1 MMEPITIQLKESA
14 PVRRDGEPLRFGVPM
29 VRGALHDI
37 SRLSLSTPEGTPLP
51 SQCSPMGQ
59 WPDDSA
65 VRWVCIET
73 QLAEVNGSA
82 PGSLVLSAAGH
93 QAPQLLPSIDHS
105 REGLCV
111 RYDNCELRVHDGS
124 LEWQWAK
131 GGCDTF
137 SSRLT
142 LDSQEDQPCNVELD
156 TGWQVQASGAVSTVL
171 ACEGWWVTMGGDRLA
186 RFRCGLHL
194 YRNGLVEAE
203 ATIHNPRRARHPG
216 GLWDLGDAGSIY
228 FGAMAIETDLPEC
241 RQIRLALTSDSNVD
255 TFDADQPLM
264 LHQESS
270 GGKNWNSTNHINAS
284 GKILPRFRGYQLAQG
299 KRELAR
305 GDRCAPLIEISSAAS
320 RLTACLPYFWQNF
333 PSALEAGPSV
343 VRTWLFPADKP
354 EPYELQGGER
364 KTQKTFLGY
373 GKGLEELN
381 WANTPVVPVIAAEHY
396 EASGAFA
403 CFRSNQ
409 PATALDK
416 LIQDG
421 VEGTSSFFSKREDI
435 DEHGWRNFGDLF
447 ADHETLYQ
455 EKGEPPHISHYNNQ
469 YDGIYGFA
477 RQFALSGD
485 TRWFEL
491 MDDLARHV
499 VDIDIYHTDED
510 RAEYNN
516 GLFWHTDHY
525 LDAHTCTHR
534 TFTRHNNS
542 SSTPGQLGG
551 GPAAEHCYT
560 TGHLYHY
567 WLTGNPASREAVL
580 KLANWMETLHQG
592 QRGLLA
598 EVLALKK
605 QELPKLKA
613 MLRGDQV
620 SPHRYPFTRGTGNY
634 ITALLDAHLLEPSK
648 GWLARAESVIRQT
661 MHPADDIE
669 KRDLLDTEIGWSYLI
684 LLASIARY
692 LHLKEEAGELDEH
705 WCYARDSFLHY
716 TEWMLKHERP
726 FLSDTTGLEFAND
739 TWTAQDIRKAMLMFQ
754 AAQEDPLKAPD
765 YQAKGREWLD
775 YVTTALESSPERGL
789 TRLQIILLQNYGPQH
804 LDVPDDAQRPAE
816 QNDSSITYQAP
827 LLGWGSLVG
836 QIVAR
841 LMKGLLHFR
850 PRREKAW
857 LEARLDR

>member
-1 MMEPITIQLKESA
+1 MMEPITIQLKECVPA
-14 PVRRDGEPLRFGVPM
+14 RREGEPLRFGVPM
-29 VRGALHDI
+29 VRGVLHDI
-37 SRLSLSTPEGTPLP
+37 SRLSLSTPEGTPLHAQF
-51 SQCSPMGQ
+51 SKMAL
-59 WPDDSA
+59 WPADSS
-65 VRWVCIET
+65 VRWICVET
-73 QLAEVNGSA
+73 QLAGVGGNA
-82 PGSLVLSAAGH
+82 PSSLILSNAGH
-93 QAPQLLPSIDHS
+93 QTLELPSIDHS
-105 REGLCV
+105 PRGLFV
-111 RYDNCELRVHDGS
+111 RYGDCALRAHRGS
-124 LEWQWAK
+124 LEWQWTS
-131 GGCDTF
+131 GGRHTF
-137 SSRLT
+137 PSCLI
-142 LDSQEDQPCNVELD
+142 LDSQENQPCTAELD
-156 TGWQVQASGAVSTVL
+156 TDWQVRTSGPASTLLS
-171 ACEGWWVTMGGDRLA
+171 CEGWWVTNDGNRLA
-186 RFRCGLHL
+186 RFRCGLRF
-194 YRNGLVEAE
+194 YRNGLVEVE
-203 ATIHNPRRARHPG
+203 ATIHNPRRSRHPG
-216 GLWDLGDAGSIY
+216 GLWDLGDAGSTH
-228 FGAMAIETDLPEC
+228 FGAMAIETGLPEC
-241 RQIRLALTSDSNVD
+241 NQIRLALTSDSNIE
-255 TFDADQPLM
+255 TFNADQPLV

-270 GGKNWNSTNHINAS
+270 GGEHWDSTNHINAS
-284 GKILPRFRGYQLAQG
+284 GKVLPRFRGYQLARG

-305 GDRCAPLIEISSAAS
+305 GDRCDPLVEASSS
-320 RLTACLPYFWQNF
+320 DFSFTAYLSHFWQNF
-333 PSALEAGPSV
+333 PSALEVGPSV

-364 KTQKTFLGY
+364 KTQRALLGY
-373 GKGLEELN
+373 GKDLEALN
-381 WANTPVVPVIAAEHY
+381 WAHSPIIPVVSAKHY
-396 EASGAFA
+396 ESSGAFA
-403 CFRSNQ
+403 WFRSNQ
-409 PATALDK
+409 PVTLLDE
-416 LIQDG
+416 LIQEG
-421 VEGTSSFFSKREDI
+421 LGGTSSFFSKREDI
-435 DEHGWRNFGDLF
+435 DEYGWRNFGDLF

-455 EKGEPPHISHYNNQ
+455 KEGERPHISHYNNQ

-477 RQFALSGD
+477 RQFAMTGNP
-485 TRWFEL
+485 RWFEL

-567 WLTGNPASREAVL
+567 WLTGNSASREVVL
-580 KLANWMETLHQG
+580 KLASWMETLHQG

-620 SPHRYPFTRGTGNY
+620 SAHRYPFTRGTGNY
-634 ITALLDAHLLEPSK
+634 ITALLDAHLLEPSN
-648 GWLARAESVIRQT
+648 GWLARAESVLRQT
-661 MHPADDIE
+661 IHPADDIE
-669 KRDLLDTEIGWSYLI
+669 KRDLLDTETGWSYLI

-692 LHLKEEAGELDEH
+692 LHIKEEIGERDTQ
-705 WCYARDSFLHY
+705 WRYARDSFLHY
-716 TEWMLKHERP
+716 TEWMLKHEKP
-726 FLSDTTGLEFAND
+726 FLSDTSELEFAND

-754 AAQEDPLKAPD
+754 AAQEDPHKAPD

-775 YVTTALESSPERGL
+775 YVTTALQTSPERGL

-804 LDVPDDAQRPAE
+804 LDTPDGAQCPAK
-816 QNDSSITYQAP
+816 QDDSSVTYQTP

-857 LEARLDR
+857 LAARLDR